1 MMINDPLMTPADP
14 AAKDRLRLG
23 SVVIGPKIE
32 QCGMPF
38 PKAQWQHIA
47 AQNQLLDRA
56 CTAGLLALG
65 HFHGV
70 NTGSRY
76 DPNDLEIAEELM
88 LTCYEMYRR
97 IPTGLSPEIVFFTQH
112 DRGDDYPKQHH
123 MDVGGGDFMVKRQVR
138 PAAAPP

>member
-1 MMINDPLMTPADP
+1 MSFL
-14 AAKDRLRLG
+14 
-23 SVVIGPKIE
+23 
-32 QCGMPF
+32 
-38 PKAQWQHIA
+38 KAQWRHIA
-47 AQNQLLDRA
+47 VQNQLLDRT
-56 CTAGLLALG
+56 CTAGLLASG

-76 DPNDLEIAEELM
+76 DPNDLELAEELM

-138 PAAAPP
+138 PAAAQT

>member
-1 MMINDPLMTPADP
+1 LKRKDKCTLFSDHKGTLLRRQPGATP
-14 AAKDRLRLG
+14 
-23 SVVIGPKIE
+23 
-32 QCGMPF
+32 
-38 PKAQWQHIA
+38 
-47 AQNQLLDRA
+47 LLDRT
-56 CTAGLLALG
+56 CIAGLLALG

-76 DPNDLEIAEELM
+76 DPNDLELAEELM

-123 MDVGGGDFMVKRQVR
+123 MDVGGGDFMVKHQVSILFFFFYR
-138 PAAAPP
+138 FAAAQT

>member
-1 MMINDPLMTPADP
+1 
-14 AAKDRLRLG
+14 
-23 SVVIGPKIE
+23 
-32 QCGMPF
+32 
-38 PKAQWQHIA
+38 
-47 AQNQLLDRA
+47 
-56 CTAGLLALG
+56 LG

-76 DPNDLEIAEELM
+76 DPNDLELAEELM

-123 MDVGGGDFMVKRQVR
+123 MDVGGRDFMVKRQVR
-138 PAAAPP
+138 SAAAQT